1 MSAYKTY
8 LKKKFTRARIYG
20 LLFSLAGIAIVLLYF
35 LTDLNRWLLMISLG
49 YVMGAIFM
57 SNITYQDIRVGSP
70 WPKINACFAVLFYF
84 LSIAIMIYG
93 FTTGELSII

>member
-1 MSAYKTY
+1 MSIYKTY
-8 LKKKFTRARIYG
+8 LKKKFTRSRIYG
-20 LLFSLAGIAIVLLYF
+20 LLFSFAGIAIILLYF
-35 LTDLNRWLLMISLG
+35 LTDLNKWLLMISLG

-70 WPKINACFAVLFYF
+70 WPKINACFSILFYF